1 MLAGTLLVLG
11 TWVVTGALV
20 TGTGLV
26 PALTSAPR
34 AGTVAQ
40 LRASLWW
47 GLGVATLIVLVV
59 GLFVPLGSAEAG
71 LLIGGLLLVLSGAG
85 VLLLVRRRPLR
96 LTLRRPRGSVWIVLV
111 SLVLMVAYLAYKTLG
126 PATNYDTGLYH
137 WGLIRYLSD
146 YGNVPGLANLFL
158 PFGYANAQFPLAAS
172 LTSSPWQADGWRL
185 LNGLLVVLI
194 AVELAWRLVERRW
207 TWGTFTLLVGIAGIS
222 LPLVAMADSLITS
235 PTADTS
241 VLVLTL
247 VSTVYLADA
256 LDRSSAVSQVSHE
269 RLALNLG
276 VVVIATGL
284 TVSMRPTMLAYGFG
298 IAVVVGAVMLGRPSQ
313 RRPLRGAPALALAL
327 PPLWLLGLGA
337 VQVYRDYLL
346 SGWLLYPLSVF
357 SWDVAWLG
365 RDPTAL
371 REATLAAARDPSSSD
386 SYATAHSWDWIG
398 AWFSRLPAQWEPWFL
413 LSAVMVLV
421 LVVLWARQVGRFPA
435 RPLALAL
442 ALLPGGLAVVAWFI
456 ASPPSFRFIWGPLF
470 SLFFVIIGAAITA
483 IQRSGRSVTVVLV
496 GVAVVVLAV
505 TSFSAIFRNLG
516 SEYTGEATWFL
527 GPMQVTYPLAPVD
540 PVPTRTITMVTGLVI
555 QEPVSGDQCW
565 ASYPLC
571 TFSMGDR
578 IGLLGDTIADGF
590 VTAP

>member
-11 TWVVTGALV
+11 TWVVVGALV
-20 TGTGLV
+20 TGAGLV

-34 AGTVAQ
+34 AGAVAQ

-47 GLGVATLIVLVV
+47 GLGVATLVVLVV

-71 LLIGGLLLVLSGAG
+71 VLIGGLLLVLSGAG
-85 VLLLVRRRPLR
+85 LLLLVRRRPLR
-96 LTLRRPRGSVWIVLV
+96 LALRRPRGSVWMVLV
-111 SLVLMVAYLAYKTLG
+111 SLLLMVVYLAYKTLG

-146 YGNVPGLANLFL
+146 FGNVPGLANLFL
-158 PFGYANAQFPLAAS
+158 PFGYANAQFPLAAT
-172 LTSSPWQADGWRL
+172 LTSGPWQAEGWRL
-185 LNGLLVVLI
+185 LNGLIVVLI
-194 AVELAWRLVERRW
+194 SVELAWRLVERRW
-207 TWGTFTLLVGIAGIS
+207 TWGTFTLLVGIAGVS

-235 PTADTS
+235 PTSDTS
-241 VLVLTL
+241 VLLLTL
-247 VSTVYLADA
+247 VSTAYLADV
-256 LDRSSAVSQVSHE
+256 LDRSSVASRASHE

-298 IAVVVGAVMLGRPSQ
+298 VAVVVAAVMLGRASR
-313 RRPLRGAPALALAL
+313 RRPLRGVPTLALAL
-327 PPLWLLGLGA
+327 PALWLLALGA

-346 SGWLLYPLSVF
+346 SGWLLYPLSVH

-365 RDPTAL
+365 RDPTPL
-371 REATLAAARDPSSSD
+371 RDATLAAARDPSATD
-386 SYATAHSWDWIG
+386 GYAVAHSWDWIG
-398 AWFSRLPAQWEPWFL
+398 AWVSRLPAQWEPWFL
-413 LSAVMVLV
+413 LTAGIL
-421 LVVLWARQVGRFPA
+421 LVVAVVWARQVGRFPA
-435 RPLALAL
+435 RPRALAL
-442 ALLPGGLAVVAWFI
+442 ALLPGSLAVLAWFI

-470 SLFFVIIGAAITA
+470 SLFFVILGAAIMA
-483 IQRSGRSVTVVLV
+483 IQRAGRSVTVFLV
-496 GVAVVVLAV
+496 GAAVVVLAV
-505 TSFSAIFRNLG
+505 TSFSALFRNLG
-516 SEYTGEATWFL
+516 SDYTDAVEWSL
-527 GPMQVTYPLAPVD
+527 GPIDVTYAVAPV
-540 PVPTRTITMVTGLVI
+540 PQVPTKPITMVTGLVI

-578 IGLLGDTIADGF
+578 IGFLGEDIADGF